1 MKSEHANCR
10 KVLASFLEEIPE
22 NKGWWCRLPLAPMS
36 SKDGKPIPT
45 DAILPHLGSAFGLS
59 EQAMLLFLVEM
70 GCCQAKGERQPGSRM
85 AANQSKN
92 EIGVLDEH
100 HLPCVSP
107 AEVSANDAK
116 RIDVSLP
123 VELVVWWVS
132 ERIDC

>member
-1 MKSEHANCR
+1 
-10 KVLASFLEEIPE
+10 
-22 NKGWWCRLPLAPMS
+22 MS

-45 DAILPHLGSAFGLS
+45 DAIPPHLGSAFGLS

-70 GCCQAKGERQPGSRM
+70 GCHQAKGERQPGSRM

-92 EIGVLDEH
+92 EIGVVDKH
-100 HLPCVSP
+100 HLPHVSP
-107 AEVSANDAK
+107 AEVSAINAK

-123 VELVVWWVS
+123 MELVVVWWVS

>member
-1 MKSEHANCR
+1 M
-10 KVLASFLEEIPE
+10 
-22 NKGWWCRLPLAPMS
+22 APKS
-36 SKDGKPIPT
+36 SKDGKSIAT
-45 DAILPHLGSAFGLS
+45 DVILPHLGNVLGLS
-59 EQAMLLFLVEM
+59 EQATSLFLVEM
-70 GCCQAKGERQPGSRM
+70 GCYQAKGERQPGSRM

-123 VELVVWWVS
+123 MELVVWWVS